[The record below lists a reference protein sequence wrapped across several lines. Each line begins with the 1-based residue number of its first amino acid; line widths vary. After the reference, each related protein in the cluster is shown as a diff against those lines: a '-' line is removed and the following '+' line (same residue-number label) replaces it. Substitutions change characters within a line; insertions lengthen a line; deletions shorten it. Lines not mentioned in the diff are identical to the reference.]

1 MNHKAD
7 PALELRRAYLFADL
21 PDEHLRALINQMQE
35 IRMKAGDGLFR
46 HGQPA
51 ERFFF
56 LREGL
61 IKLFRLSPEGDE
73 KVIEIVRPGETFAE
87 AVMFMGNQG
96 RYPVSAE
103 AVSDA
108 RLYAFDQKAFL
119 KLLRE
124 SSDACFG
131 LLASMSR
138 RLHMLVNQIESLT
151 LQNATYRL
159 VAYLLELIPAD
170 SKSASEVQ
178 LTTPKGVIASRL
190 AIQPETLSRI
200 LARLRNGN
208 LIDVRGNHITVRD
221 VQAFATQIEGDDVV
235 VDCADVGAASAR
247 AD

>member
-1 MNHKAD
+1 MLTMNPPTDRLA
-7 PALELRRAYLFADL
+7 ELRRAYLFVNMAPAHLQTLVNGMQDL
-21 PDEHLRALINQMQE
+21 RL
-35 IRMKAGDGLFR
+35 KAGDNLFR

-61 IKLFRLSPEGDE
+61 VKLYRLSPDGDE
-73 KVIEIVRPGETFAE
+73 KIIEIIRAGETFAE

-96 RYPVSAE
+96 RYPVNAE
-103 AVSDA
+103 AVSEA
-108 RLYAFDQKAFL
+108 RLYGFDQKTFL
-119 KLLRE
+119 KLLSE
-124 SSDACFG
+124 SNEACFG
-131 LLASMSR
+131 LLASISR

-170 SKSASEVQ
+170 SKNASEVQ
-178 LTTPKGVIASRL
+178 LTTLKGVIASRL

-208 LIDVRGNHITVRD
+208 LIDVHGNHITVRD
-221 VQAFATQIEGDDVV
+221 VAALRNVV
-235 VDCADVGAASAR
+235 QQPPD
-247 AD
+247 

>member
-1 MNHKAD
+1 MNLAPD
-7 PALELRRAYLFADL
+7 RLPELRRAYLFADMA
-21 PDEHLRALINQMQE
+21 PEHLQTLVNGMQDL
-35 IRMKAGDGLFR
+35 RLKAGENLFR

-61 IKLFRLSPEGDE
+61 VKLYRLSPEGDE
-73 KVIEIVRPGETFAE
+73 KIIEIMRPGETFAE

-96 RYPVSAE
+96 RYPVNAE
-103 AVSDA
+103 AVSEA
-108 RLYAFDQKAFL
+108 RLYSFDQKTFL
-119 KLLRE
+119 KLLHD
-124 SSDACFG
+124 SSEACFG

-159 VAYLLELIPAD
+159 VAYLLELIPTD
-170 SKSASEVQ
+170 SKNASEVQ

-208 LIDVRGNHITVRD
+208 LIEVHGNHITVRD
-221 VQAFATQIEGDDVV
+221 VNALRQVV
-235 VDCADVGAASAR
+235 QQPPE
-247 AD
+247 

>member
-151 LQNATYRL
+151 LQTATYRF
-159 VAYLLELIPAD
+159 VAYLLEEIAPDVKAAPELEL
-170 SKSASEVQ
+170 K
-178 LTTPKGVIASRL
+178 TPKAVIAARL

-200 LARLRNGN
+200 LAKLRQQGLIAVHGN
-208 LIDVRGNHITVRD
+208 NIAVRD
-221 VQAFATQIEGDDVV
+221 VQALRNLVQTPPEE
-235 VDCADVGAASAR
+235 
-247 AD
+247 